1 MWSVR
6 TSLASR
12 STQSTTII
20 VWQCQRILR
29 LAVAEHQKKTC
40 MAAPSVARALRRRR
54 RRRVAFRRTSQSEK
68 DSRFSFFFLLLASPL
83 QLCAVYQLAVPIER
97 TPYPTTIPYSISML
111 WYAMQLSRSFGKA
124 YQYTYC
130 WRFQIRARRNAST
143 RQQPFK
149 VDGIGYRVLQ
159 QKDGPGQQQQVFFVL
174 PCERKCQPCTKTVT
188 KITSIFRLSL

>member
-1 MWSVR
+1 MLIFPGQSCMWSVR

-54 RRRVAFRRTSQSEK
+54 AAFRRTSQSEK

-83 QLCAVYQLAVPIER
+83 QLCAVHKLAVPIER
-97 TPYPTTIPYSISML
+97 TPYPTTIPSSSML
-111 WYAMQLSRSFGKA
+111 CSLVGVLAKHTIHTVGDSKFAHGGMLALDSNHSR
-124 YQYTYC
+124 
-130 WRFQIRARRNAST
+130 
-143 RQQPFK
+143 
-149 VDGIGYRVLQ
+149 LM
-159 QKDGPGQQQQVFFVL
+159 
-174 PCERKCQPCTKTVT
+174 E
-188 KITSIFRLSL
+188 

>member
-1 MWSVR
+1 MTNELLIFSRQTCMWSVR

-54 RRRVAFRRTSQSEK
+54 RHRAAFRRTSQNEK

-83 QLCAVYQLAVPIER
+83 QLCAVHKLAVPIER
-97 TPYPTTIPYSISML
+97 TPYPTTTIPSSSML
-111 WYAMQLSRSFGKA
+111 CSLVVGVLAKHTIHTVGDSKFAHGGMLALDSNHSR
-124 YQYTYC
+124 
-130 WRFQIRARRNAST
+130 
-143 RQQPFK
+143 
-149 VDGIGYRVLQ
+149 LM
-159 QKDGPGQQQQVFFVL
+159 
-174 PCERKCQPCTKTVT
+174 E
-188 KITSIFRLSL
+188 